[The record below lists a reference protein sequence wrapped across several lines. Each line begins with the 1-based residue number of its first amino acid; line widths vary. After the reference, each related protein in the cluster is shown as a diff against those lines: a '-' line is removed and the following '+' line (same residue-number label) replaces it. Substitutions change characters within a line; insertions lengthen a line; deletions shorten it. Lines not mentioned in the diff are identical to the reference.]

1 MEKTFENKSDN
12 SFEELLEKFTD
23 KKIKISVPGINQ
35 QSDESLFSENIN
47 PEAIRINNVYW
58 FDKSDLNKRKS
69 EWTKIVVTC
78 VRSGVI
84 FYKETENPSSEE
96 KFILEN
102 SLAIR
107 LGFLQPIEYVVDTK
121 KFPTEYFEFV
131 SRCPFTKIVY
141 K

>member
-1 MEKTFENKSDN
+1 MEKTFENKPDN
-12 SFEELLEKFTD
+12 SFEELLEKIKD

-35 QSDESLFSENIN
+35 RSDESLFSENIN
-47 PEAIRINNVYW
+47 PEDIRINNVYW

-84 FYKETENPSSEE
+84 FYKETEDRSSKES
-96 KFILEN
+96 FILEN